1 MFQDSV
7 KVLRAF
13 SRQLIE
19 ERQGGTEKRSDILDM
34 IIKSNPD
41 TESRIDDVIVFLI
54 GEHIMISTISTRVFI
69 KGG

>member
-54 GEHIMISTISTRVFI
+54 GEHIISTISTRVFI